1 MKIKMPLIVVLL
13 TFLMFQT
20 KLNAQDI
27 ATTLCESY
35 VPAVGQIASSMRS
48 AGAPISMAENQIYS
62 MNINDSRMRI
72 FLKGL
77 VGEMYREPEKTTK
90 LIQSGDVVKRCVAAT
105 RGY

>member
-13 TFLMFQT
+13 AFLMFQT

-35 VPAVGQIASSMRS
+35 VPAIGQIASSMRS
-48 AGAPISMAENQIYS
+48 AGAPISMAENHIYK
-62 MNINDSRMRI
+62 MNIKDSRMRI

-77 VGEMYREPEKTTK
+77 VGEMYREPEKTSQ
-90 LIQSGDVVKRCVAAT
+90 LIQSGDAVKRCVAAT